1 MNFYKI
7 SSAFPDRNYIEFVK
21 NITAQDNFLVAS
33 ISRSPFLLAKAAILK
48 GKKYTVGIAEDIRK
62 ASPYFE
68 EDNSRAELVVED
80 KNLITNPG
88 TEFKMK
94 LSMNGR
100 SLIMLLTNSQ
110 SM

>member
-33 ISRSPFLLAKAAILK
+33 ISRSPFLLAKAGILK

-68 EDNSRAELVVED
+68 EDNYRAELVVED
-80 KNLITNPG
+80 KNLITARG
-88 TEFKMK
+88 AAFKMN

-100 SLIMLLTNSQ
+100 ALMI
-110 SM
+110 

>member
-33 ISRSPFLLAKAAILK
+33 ISRSPFLLAKAGILK

-68 EDNSRAELVVED
+68 EDNYRAELVVED
-80 KNLITNPG
+80 KNLITAPG
-88 TEFKMK
+88 AAFKMN

-100 SLIMLLTNSQ
+100 ALMMLLKN
-110 SM
+110 